1 MKSHKEILDK
11 LGIKDKTKHH
21 NWDYVYE
28 SFLSA
33 MESAAKQAFEA
44 RKDCTYADK
53 HGMTSG
59 SCRYEKFNTFEDY
72 LKELEND

>member
-33 MESAAKQAFEA
+33 MESAAKQALGRGF
-44 RKDCTYADK
+44 KNGLYAEIGD
-53 HGMTSG
+53 
-59 SCRYEKFNTFEDY
+59 EDELTFENY
-72 LKELEND
+72 LKEISND

>member
-33 MESAAKQAFEA
+33 MESASKQAFNEA
-44 RKDCTYADK
+44 RSGKYADK
-53 HGMTSG
+53 HGMQPG
-59 SCRYEKFNTFEDY
+59 STFYKKYNSFEDY
-72 LKELEND
+72 LKEISND